1 MQTRPLLNRLG
12 GVLVLM
18 VAGLAWYLNQQ
29 TAQAVDL
36 ESYQQREAASKV
48 CGYDLGLDGPEVETL
63 VAFGEEQGVRFPYAF
78 AQVTAYLRLLGALL
92 PMRG

>member
-36 ESYQQREAASKV
+36 ENYQQREASSKV
-48 CGYDLGLDGPEVETL
+48 C
-63 VAFGEEQGVRFPYAF
+63 RS
-78 AQVTAYLRLLGALL
+78 
-92 PMRG
+92 